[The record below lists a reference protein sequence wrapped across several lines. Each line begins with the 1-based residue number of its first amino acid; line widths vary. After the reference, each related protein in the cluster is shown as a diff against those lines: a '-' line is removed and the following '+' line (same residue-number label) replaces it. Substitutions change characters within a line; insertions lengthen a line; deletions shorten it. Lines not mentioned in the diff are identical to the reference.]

1 MVQCSYAGL
10 PPQHATS
17 TPAASPKAAGKAG
30 AWFKKTFAAG
40 KTGGW
45 AGVKQSVTRHSA
57 ASSVASDDSETLA
70 GGAVTPAPGGCLFL
84 CVLVAT
90 SCRQLLTLCSAA
102 QSTTAVQPRRA
113 IHNDKSCAC
122 ICMCFKD
129 F

>member
-70 GGAVTPAPGGCLFL
+70 GGAVTPAPGGSLFSL
-84 CVLVAT
+84 CPCGHKLPAASSIVQCCT
-90 SCRQLLTLCSAA
+90 KHDGSAA
-102 QSTTAVQPRRA
+102 AARHTQ
-113 IHNDKSCAC
+113 
-122 ICMCFKD
+122 
-129 F
+129 